1 MGLRRRASLSKMT
14 HNGHQ
19 RDPNPALHKE
29 EEMPVEIVPIEA
41 KHIEGFRRAV
51 DQVARERKY
60 LAMLEAPPLE
70 KVSVLVLDNIAN
82 HHSQFVAVDD
92 DDVVGWCDVLPKER
106 PVYRHCGVLGMGVVA
121 SWRRKGHGRALLSA
135 GLSHAARQGL
145 VRIEL
150 VVRADNIRA
159 ISLYQR
165 AGFETEGVLRDA
177 ARVDGKYY
185 DLFLMSLIDRTNALP
200 E

>member
-1 MGLRRRASLSKMT
+1 MAV
-14 HNGHQ
+14 Q
-19 RDPNPALHKE
+19 
-29 EEMPVEIVPIEA
+29 IVPIEV
-41 KHIEGFRRAV
+41 KHIESFRRAL
-51 DQVARERKY
+51 DQVAREQKY

-70 KVSVLVLDNIAN
+70 KVSAFVLDNIAN
-82 HHSQFVAVDD
+82 CHSQFVAVDD
-92 DDVVGWCDVLPKER
+92 DVVVGWCDVLPKER
-106 PVYRHCGVLGMGVVA
+106 PVYRHCGVLGIGVVA
-121 SWRRKGHGRALLSA
+121 SWRGKGHGRALLSA
-135 GLSHAARQGL
+135 TLSYAARQGL

-150 VVRADNIRA
+150 MVRADNIRA
-159 ISLYQR
+159 VSLYQR